1 LDLGK
6 KKQQQTI
13 LTVVLGVAILACM
26 FYLLYN
32 QANALKEARA
42 QVEQEESALQQED
55 DRLLNLISLSKQA
68 DKLGLAEQSP
78 KYL

>member
-42 QVEQEESALQQED
+42 QVEQD
-55 DRLLNLISLSKQA
+55 DKTA
-68 DKLGLAEQSP
+68 A
-78 KYL
+78 